1 MHIHIPLPPEW
12 EHAFITVL
20 IACLSLLITLAFRS
34 IMQCREHMRGS
45 GGVGMGRGKGRKVG
59 RANSER
65 VNGVYC
71 SLRITLRNDP
81 SSFWWKGVPEP
92 CMRTNNR
99 CGANIHAS
107 CHEES
112 CDNPPAHAT
121 QCALREMLM
130 NATSE
135 LYASGQMPSIALEVR
150 YRPSVAITN
159 GPLYLTSSLSAG
171 REAGGCAGIQKTPSS
186 N

>member
-1 MHIHIPLPPEW
+1 
-12 EHAFITVL
+12 
-20 IACLSLLITLAFRS
+20 
-34 IMQCREHMRGS
+34 
-45 GGVGMGRGKGRKVG
+45 MGRWDEQE
-59 RANSER
+59 ER

-81 SSFWWKGVPEP
+81 SSFWWRREFRNLACGPTIAFARISMPYV
-92 CMRTNNR
+92 MRS
-99 CGANIHAS
+99 HATIRL
-107 CHEES
+107 
-112 CDNPPAHAT
+112 PAHAT

-150 YRPSVAITN
+150 YRPSVAISN

-171 REAGGCAGIQKTPSS
+171 REARGCEGIPKTPSKKYLTDTA
-186 N
+186 